1 MVITTVRRTV
11 FSNQAGSTVG
21 HSRLVISSDIVE
33 NIFSKTNI
41 CDNDD
46 YYQKDPFWTPSLYTH
61 HFSPTLPL
69 STTTTSVN
77 KHR

>member
-1 MVITTVRRTV
+1 MVITTVRSAV
-11 FSNQAGSTVG
+11 FNSQAGSTEG
-21 HSRLVISSDIVE
+21 PSWLVISSDIVE
-33 NIFSKTNI
+33 DIVSKTNI